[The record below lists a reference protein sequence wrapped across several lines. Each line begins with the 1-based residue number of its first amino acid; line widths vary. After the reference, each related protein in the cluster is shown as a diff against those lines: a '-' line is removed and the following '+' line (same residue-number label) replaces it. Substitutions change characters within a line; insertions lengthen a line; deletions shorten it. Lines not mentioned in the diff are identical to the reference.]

1 MGDHFRPSLAA
12 KSAVITDASLFS
24 MPVSKHPADQ
34 LHRPHSLSLL
44 SFSQDD
50 IPTGKAIRPQNEAQT
65 TRKLCGVRKWN
76 QIYVKS
82 TYLHAKAEGK
92 RQINIQ
98 SYWIQWN
105 FLRRYF
111 MWIKEST
118 LTHKDHNGPK
128 KSRLQW
134 RLQTST
140 KHTIAADQRA
150 NILLLYPLPSD
161 PYYLYTGFS
170 LWRSLLDDPNN
181 NLDWI
186 PYRLWEHFK
195 Y

>member
-50 IPTGKAIRPQNEAQT
+50 IPTGKAIRPQNEAHP

-118 LTHKDHNGPK
+118 LTHKEHNGPK
-128 KSRLQW
+128 KIKTAMKATNIH
-134 RLQTST
+134 QTYNSSQSESQHFAIISVA
-140 KHTIAADQRA
+140 KW
-150 NILLLYPLPSD
+150 P
-161 PYYLYTGFS
+161 
-170 LWRSLLDDPNN
+170 
-181 NLDWI
+181 I
-186 PYRLWEHFK
+186 PFIYWF
-195 Y
+195 

>member
-50 IPTGKAIRPQNEAQT
+50 IPTGKAIRPQNEAHP

-92 RQINIQ
+92 RQINIHCHIGSNGISWEDILCELKKVHWHIRSTMDPKNQ
-98 SYWIQWN
+98 DCNEGYKHPPNIQ
-105 FLRRYF
+105 
-111 MWIKEST
+111 
-118 LTHKDHNGPK
+118 
-128 KSRLQW
+128 
-134 RLQTST
+134 
-140 KHTIAADQRA
+140 
-150 NILLLYPLPSD
+150 
-161 PYYLYTGFS
+161 
-170 LWRSLLDDPNN
+170 
-181 NLDWI
+181 
-186 PYRLWEHFK
+186 
-195 Y
+195 